1 MILTKEVLKH
11 EYNEIIK
18 EALNDQYLKA
28 SINTRLKKL
37 IQLKELYKDS
47 KKLFRTEKTMCK
59 RINEF
64 LTDLFESYPSNI
76 EPTEANKSKIVSF
89 YQDILK

>member
-1 MILTKEVLKH
+1 MLLSKEVLKH

-28 SINTRLKKL
+28 SINTNLKKL
-37 IQLKELYKDS
+37 IQLKELFKDS
-47 KKLFRTEKTMCK
+47 KKLFRTQKTTGQ
-59 RINEF
+59 RISDF
-64 LTDLFESYPSNI
+64 LTDLLESYPSNI
-76 EPTEANKSKIVSF
+76 EPTEANKHKIVSF